1 MFTFL
6 QKVSMS
12 NFLLVTIWFFKTSI
26 YTALHKHHLK
36 EVSYVQLSSPK
47 MQASNTQ
54 CEKFWCILVNR
65 TNRNTSF
72 YTHLSIT
79 S

>member
-6 QKVSMS
+6 QEVSMS

-36 EVSYVQLSSPK
+36 ELSYVQLSSPK
-47 MQASNTQ
+47 M
-54 CEKFWCILVNR
+54 
-65 TNRNTSF
+65 
-72 YTHLSIT
+72 
-79 S
+79 